1 MNDRSQRLEKIRHY
15 LENNAVPS
23 QVSSTDQLHQLLWI
37 GNMVGL
43 YDAVDLVRH
52 RIFDGPPLP
61 NETTAAM
68 VAYLDTDATQT
79 IAYDS
84 AWVSLEWQRGFTPG
98 GNTSCDPIVVDDEI
112 RRFKKKKEL

>member
-1 MNDRSQRLEKIRHY
+1 MNDKPQRLEKIRHY

-23 QVSSTDQLHQLLWI
+23 QVSSSDQLHQLLWI

-43 YDAVDLVRH
+43 YDAVDIVRH
-52 RIFDGPPLP
+52 QLLEGPPLP

-68 VAYLDTDATQT
+68 VAYLDTEATTT
-79 IAYDS
+79 IAYDA

-98 GNTSCDPIVVDDEI
+98 GNTSCDPIVVVDKP
-112 RRFKKKKEL
+112 RRTRKKKEL